1 MRALEQASAPPRPR
15 LLEAT
20 PLAALAAL
28 AAAWGLAA
36 LILPSPAA
44 RGIGLAAAHG
54 GLLGTALAWTAADGA
69 RERWAPLQAALVL
82 GAATLLAH
90 LMPGGVVAYLAV
102 PAWVVWRRVEWR
114 RDGVRTAARPA
125 PARERLAHPRVSRP
139 AWPAGRLARLVRL
152 RSRRERPDRR
162 GVLPRGPLRARASS
176 LALRRGRCAV
186 DRGLGHA
193 LSRRSAA
200 AAHAGDPRGGHLL
213 SGAPRR
219 GQLLAAGAPRQPRR
233 ADRRRSAVL
242 RRLPSAG
249 ALTWPSPSPSRSPA
263 SRRSSPSRT
272 PASAPCGVTRITC
285 PSSSR
290 RCAGA
295 AAACW
300 QRWPRCCS
308 TRRSSCPRWSASDPR
323 RRCSKRC

>member
-90 LMPGGVVAYLAV
+90 LVPGGVMAYLAV

-114 RDGVRTAARPA
+114 RDGA
-125 PARERLAHPRVSRP
+125 EH
-139 AWPAGRLARLVRL
+139 
-152 RSRRERPDRR
+152 
-162 GVLPRGPLRARASS
+162 ARA
-176 LALRRGRCAV
+176 
-186 DRGLGHA
+186 
-193 LSRRSAA
+193 
-200 AAHAGDPRGGHLL
+200 
-213 SGAPRR
+213 
-219 GQLLAAGAPRQPRR
+219 
-233 ADRRRSAVL
+233 VL
-242 RRLPSAG
+242 AG
-249 ALTWPSPSPSRSPA
+249 ALFGLLLGLHLLVNASLPLGFHLRPGRPADLLAWFAYDLGANVLTAEAFFRAGLFARAHRRWPFAVAAALSTAASPGRSPPA
-263 SRRSSPSRT
+263 CCSSPPTVCWRADVAVAIALALGGITALIAVSDAGVGSLWRHAYHVPVVVAALRWVGGGVLAALAAMLLYT
-272 PASAPCGVTRITC
+272 PFVLPALERVG
-285 PSSSR
+285 PSSSVLE
-290 RCAGA
+290 ALLTLGLLLGVGV
-295 AAACW
+295 
-300 QRWPRCCS
+300 
-308 TRRSSCPRWSASDPR
+308 SSG
-323 RRCSKRC
+323 